1 MLRYFSPRL
10 IVRSLLL
17 VAFALLLANL
27 ICLYALVILKDPFNF
42 GWRFQFDKRM
52 NFPYFFSFGLL
63 FFSIYM
69 CYKILLAPTAAPG
82 KPFWKILGFLIAFI
96 AIDKFFHLHNT
107 IRTFTSNTLEIYV
120 PSSPLHFVWA
130 VPFVIVISFLVW
142 RLARQFGFLPSFTRK
157 KLLLAGSLFTFGLI
171 FLELAG
177 VFYSHIHHGKAD
189 VYLMLI
195 KTTEEFFQMLGLVM
209 LIDALVNY
217 YADLAGDAERTT
229 QSG

>member
-1 MLRYFSPRL
+1 
-10 IVRSLLL
+10 LL
-17 VAFALLLANL
+17 VAIVLLLANL
-27 ICLYALVILKDPFNF
+27 ICLYALVVAQHPFNF

-69 CYKILLAPTAAPG
+69 CYKIVLAPPAAAG

-96 AIDKFFHLHNT
+96 SIDKFFHLHNRV
-107 IRTFTSNTLEIYV
+107 RTFTSNTLEIYV

-130 VPFVIVISFLVW
+130 VPFLVVIGFLVW
-142 RLARQFGFLPSFTRK
+142 RLARQFVFLPASTRK
-157 KLLLAGSLFTFGLI
+157 KLVLAGSLFTFGLI

-177 VFYSHIHHGKAD
+177 VFYSHVHHGKAD

-195 KTTEEFFQMLGLVM
+195 KTAEEFFQMMGLVM
-209 LIDALVNY
+209 LIDALVSY
-217 YADLAGDAERTT
+217 YADLAGDTERSTL
-229 QSG
+229 SS